1 MNKKHIAVIGA
12 TGQVGTPLTNGLLT
26 LGHDVTI
33 ITRECS
39 ARNDAKLAA
48 FTEQGAKIVE
58 CADMHDVEAMTTIL
72 QGIDT
77 LVIGAPGAKQ
87 IIQKSEPIW
96 LEAAIKAGVERFV
109 PTEFGVHT
117 QAIEMGAGDVF
128 DNKKHVHDLLMSS
141 DIGWTLFY
149 NGGIFDY
156 FLPNLRFFRKI
167 TTFGN
172 LELPIYTHDIEDIGY
187 LAAMAVT
194 DDRTINKCVQ
204 VDFNALTQNEMLA
217 QLKQN
222 WPDYPFEY
230 EHFSSEYIT
239 EMKETSGDEI
249 TAKKGGETD
258 KERWGINYAIYV
270 IDKLAAF
277 TDQTLRASEL
287 YPDYVC
293 KRPEDALRDTKFVFE
308 D

>member
-1 MNKKHIAVIGA
+1 MNKKHVAVIGA
-12 TGQVGTPLTNGLLT
+12 TGQIGTPLTNGLLT
-26 LGHDVTI
+26 LGHDVTV
-33 ITRECS
+33 ITR
-39 ARNDAKLAA
+39 ARNARNSAKLAQ
-48 FTEQGAKIVE
+48 FEKQGAKIVE
-58 CADMHDVEAMTTIL
+58 CADMHDVDAMANIL

-77 LVIGAPGAKQ
+77 LVASVPGSKE

-96 LEAAIKAGVERFV
+96 LSAAVKAGVERFV
-109 PTEFGVHT
+109 PTEFGSHT
-117 QAIEMGAGDVF
+117 QAIEMGDGEIF
-128 DNKKHVHDLLMSS
+128 DQKKRFHDLLMNSG
-141 DIGWTLFY
+141 IGWTLYY

-194 DDRTINKCVQ
+194 DERTINKCVQ

-217 QLKQN
+217 QIKQN
-222 WPDYPFEY
+222 WPNYPFEY

-239 EMKETSGDEI
+239 EMKENSGDEI
-249 TAKKGGETD
+249 TSKKGNETD
-258 KERWGINYAIYV
+258 KERWGINYVNYV

-277 TDQTLRASEL
+277 TEQTLRASDL

-293 KRPEDALRDTKFVFE
+293 KRPEEALNDAKFVFE

>member
-1 MNKKHIAVIGA
+1 MNKKHVAVIGA
-12 TGQVGTPLTNGLLT
+12 TGQIGTPLTNGLLT
-26 LGHDVTI
+26 LGHDVTV
-33 ITRECS
+33 ITRKRN
-39 ARNDAKLAA
+39 ARNSAKLAQ
-48 FTEQGAKIVE
+48 FEKQGAKIVE
-58 CADMHDVEAMTTIL
+58 CADMHDVDAMANIL

-77 LVIGAPGAKQ
+77 LVASVPGSKE

-96 LEAAIKAGVERFV
+96 LAAAVKAGVERFV
-109 PTEFGVHT
+109 PTEFGSHT
-117 QAIEMGAGDVF
+117 QAVEMGDGEIF
-128 DNKKHVHDLLMSS
+128 DQKKRFHDLLMNSG
-141 DIGWTLFY
+141 IGWTLYY

-172 LELPIYTHDIEDIGY
+172 LELPIYTHDIKDIGY

-194 DDRTINKCVQ
+194 DERTINKCVQ

-217 QLKQN
+217 QIKQN
-222 WPDYPFEY
+222 WPNYPFEY

-239 EMKETSGDEI
+239 EMKENSGDEI
-249 TAKKGGETD
+249 TSKKGNETD
-258 KERWGINYAIYV
+258 KERWGINYVNYV

-277 TDQTLRASEL
+277 TEQTLRASDL

-293 KRPEDALRDTKFVFE
+293 KRPEEALNDAKFVFE

>member
-1 MNKKHIAVIGA
+1 MNKKHVAVIGA
-12 TGQVGTPLTNGLLT
+12 TGQIGTPLTNGLLT
-26 LGHDVTI
+26 LGHDVTV
-33 ITRECS
+33 ITRERN
-39 ARNDAKLAA
+39 ARNSAKLAQ
-48 FTEQGAKIVE
+48 FEKQGAKIVE
-58 CADMHDVEAMTTIL
+58 CADMYDVDAMANIL

-77 LVIGAPGAKQ
+77 LVASVPGSKE

-96 LEAAIKAGVERFV
+96 LAAAVKAGVERFV
-109 PTEFGVHT
+109 PTEFGSHT
-117 QAIEMGAGDVF
+117 QAVEMGDGEIF
-128 DNKKHVHDLLMSS
+128 DQKKRFHDLLMNSG
-141 DIGWTLFY
+141 IGWTLYY

-194 DDRTINKCVQ
+194 DERTINKCVQ

-217 QLKQN
+217 QIKQN
-222 WPDYPFEY
+222 WPNYPFEY

-239 EMKETSGDEI
+239 EMKENSGDEI
-249 TAKKGGETD
+249 TSKKGNETD
-258 KERWGINYAIYV
+258 KERWGINYVNYV

-277 TDQTLRASEL
+277 TEQTLRASDL

-293 KRPEDALRDTKFVFE
+293 KRPEEALNDAKFVFE